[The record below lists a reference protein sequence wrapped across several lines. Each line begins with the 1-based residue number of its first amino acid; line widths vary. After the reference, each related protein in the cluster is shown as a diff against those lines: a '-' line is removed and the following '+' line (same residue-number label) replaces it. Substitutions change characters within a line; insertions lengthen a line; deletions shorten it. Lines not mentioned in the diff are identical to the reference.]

1 MRNKIVFFSAIFLLF
16 TGISFAQNATDA
28 LRYSSVNYF
37 GSARFTAMGGAFGAV
52 GADFSTLS
60 INPAGLGLYK
70 TSEVVFSPFVYN
82 TQTKSSFF
90 GTHASDDKY
99 NFSFTNMGGV
109 LTAEYPNRLDQPG
122 WRNVQFGF
130 GYNRLLDFNN
140 RVLIE
145 GFNDQNSLLTGYVE
159 YANKYGIERNSPE
172 ELAEKANLIFYD
184 DATQRFYCD
193 MPNGGVLQR
202 KAISTE
208 GSMNEIV
215 LSAAANYSD
224 KLYLGVTFGFPTF
237 RYYEESVYSEADVE
251 NRNEYFRS
259 LTLRQ
264 QLETTGTGFNLK
276 AGIIARPVDWLRVG
290 VAYHSPTF
298 FTNMHDT
305 WSSQLDSYFDKEIED
320 KSVTSRLG
328 EYDYELTD
336 PSKVIGSAAVL
347 IGKMGLIS
355 ADYQFVDYRNA
366 KLRPTAD
373 FLDVNNSIENS
384 FSTQNII
391 RVGTEWRFGPFSTR
405 AGYSLYES
413 PFANNINDAERKTW
427 SLGVGYREN
436 NFYLDFAYAHATS
449 SEKYFMYDPMNGTS
463 QPAPTLNYTGNMAV
477 MTLGFKF

>member
-1 MRNKIVFFSAIFLLF
+1 MIKKIASLTAIFLMF
-16 TGISFAQNATDA
+16 VGAAWAQNATDA

-37 GSARFTAMGGAFGAV
+37 GSARFTAMGGAFGAL

-60 INPAGLGLYK
+60 TNPAGLGLYK

-82 TQTKSSFF
+82 TQTKASYF
-90 GTHASDDKY
+90 GTRASDDKY

-109 LTAEYPNRLDQPG
+109 LTAEYPNRLDLPG
-122 WRNVQFGF
+122 WRYVQFGF

-140 RVLIE
+140 RIFME
-145 GFNDQNSLLTGYVE
+145 GFNDQNSLLTSYVE
-159 YANKYGIERNSPE
+159 YANRYGVQTNSPE

-184 DATQRFYCD
+184 DITKRYYCD

-202 KAISTE
+202 KSISTE

-237 RYYEESVYSEADVE
+237 RYYEESLYSESDVE

-259 LTLRQ
+259 FTLRQ

-276 AGIIARPVDWLRVG
+276 AGLIARPVDWLRVG
-290 VAYHSPTF
+290 LAYHSPTF

-305 WSSQLDSYFDKEIED
+305 WSSQIDSYFDKEVQD

-328 EYDYELTD
+328 EYDYELTA
-336 PSKVIGSAAVL
+336 PSKVIGSAAVF

-366 KLRPTAD
+366 KMRPTGD
-373 FLDVNNSIENS
+373 FIDVNNSIENS

-413 PFANNINDAERKTW
+413 PYANNINDGERKTW
-427 SLGVGYREN
+427 SLGIGYRES
-436 NFYLDFAYAHATS
+436 NFYLDLAYARTTT
-449 SEKYFMYDPMNGTS
+449 SEKYFLYDPMNGNPS
-463 QPAPTLNYTGNMAV
+463 PASTLNFTGNTAV